1 MFLSGASKWGWTT
14 GPRRDLK
21 TGRLHQRTEMQQHR
35 RREYS
40 EEEYKEEEEQEQ
52 GYTEGTIDISAR
64 TCSAYTAALWASTS
78 KLIFRMS

>member
-1 MFLSGASKWGWTT
+1 
-14 GPRRDLK
+14 
-21 TGRLHQRTEMQQHR
+21 MQQHR